1 MAKIDRDKLKELI
14 KEQGLKDMSDVNQ
27 FIKDLMA
34 ETIQSMLQAELDQEL
49 GYSKYDYKN
58 KQTDNSRNGYSG
70 KTVKSSQGEI
80 DIKVPRDRN
89 GEFEPQLVRKNQTD
103 IAGIEDKIL
112 SMYAMGTSTRDIE
125 KTIGDIY
132 GIEISDSMVSKITDK
147 ILPMVS
153 EWQNRPLKSIYSVIF
168 LDALHV
174 SVRQEGFVVKK
185 AVYVIIGVDLEGKR
199 DVLGLWIGSTESAK
213 YWLG

>member
-132 GIEISDSMVSKITDK
+132 GIEISDSMVS
-147 ILPMVS
+147 
-153 EWQNRPLKSIYSVIF
+153 
-168 LDALHV
+168 
-174 SVRQEGFVVKK
+174 RQP
-185 AVYVIIGVDLEGKR
+185 IR
-199 DVLGLWIGSTESAK
+199 SCLWCPSGRT
-213 YWLG
+213 GR